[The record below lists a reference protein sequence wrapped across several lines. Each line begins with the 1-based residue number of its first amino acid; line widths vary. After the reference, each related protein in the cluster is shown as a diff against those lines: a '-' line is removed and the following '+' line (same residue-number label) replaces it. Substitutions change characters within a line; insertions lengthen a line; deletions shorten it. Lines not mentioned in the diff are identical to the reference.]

1 MHKEW
6 VSLLLILGLW
16 APVCAQNSLSSV
28 RRLSR
33 EGFRSPLHAR
43 RNEARRMTNM
53 NGGLTTMMTMV
64 IRQIQ

>member
-28 RRLSR
+28 RQSIQ
-33 EGFRSPLHAR
+33 
-43 RNEARRMTNM
+43 
-53 NGGLTTMMTMV
+53 GGILVTASTLAGTKPDG
-64 IRQIQ
+64 